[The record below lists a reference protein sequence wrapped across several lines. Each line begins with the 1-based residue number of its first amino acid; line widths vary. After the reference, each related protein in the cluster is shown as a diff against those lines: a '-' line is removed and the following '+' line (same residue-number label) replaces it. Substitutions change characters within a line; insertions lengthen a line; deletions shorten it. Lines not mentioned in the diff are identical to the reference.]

1 MLIASVNGAP
11 ASNILHV
18 LGNVAVPKM
27 FPNSNRPTKFKSK
40 PTITIEIKGQLFIM
54 YRKSM
59 FERRHNKLNFVLPE
73 KLKLI
78 FGRSILVIPPKF
90 DFVNLTESFFL
101 NENVNAFWLKAKS
114 LYMEIKTASPI
125 VSHIS
130 LL

>member
-54 YRKSM
+54 YKKSM
-59 FERRHNKLNFVLPE
+59 LERRHNKLNFVLAE

-114 LYMEIKTASPI
+114 LRSEEHTSELQ
-125 VSHIS
+125 SQD
-130 LL
+130 

>member
-54 YRKSM
+54 YKKSM
-59 FERRHNKLNFVLPE
+59 FERRHNKLNFVLAE

-78 FGRSILVIPPKF
+78 LGKLIFVIPPKF
-90 DFVNLTESFFL
+90 DLVNLTESFFL
-101 NENVNAFWLKAKS
+101 NENVNAFWLKLNS
-114 LYMEIKTASPI
+114 LYIEIKTANPI
-125 VSHIS
+125 VSQIS

>member
-54 YRKSM
+54 YKKSM
-59 FERRHNKLNFVLPE
+59 FERRHNKLNFVLAE

-101 NENVNAFWLKAKS
+101 NENVNAF
-114 LYMEIKTASPI
+114 
-125 VSHIS
+125 
-130 LL
+130 